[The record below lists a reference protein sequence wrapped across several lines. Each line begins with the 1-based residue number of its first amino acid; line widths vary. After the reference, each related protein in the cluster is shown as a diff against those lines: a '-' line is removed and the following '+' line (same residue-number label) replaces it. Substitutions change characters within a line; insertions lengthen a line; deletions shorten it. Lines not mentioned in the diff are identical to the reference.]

1 MVVEQLRPMTYRLTL
16 HAVELATLISAA
28 RCVVE
33 DRQGE
38 LTTEARG
45 QLEQV
50 LAGYDQQQQRL
61 RVRGTADSQG

>member
-1 MVVEQLRPMTYRLTL
+1 MVVEQLRPTTFRVTL

-38 LTTEARG
+38 LTADARR

-50 LAGYDQQQQRL
+50 LEGYDRQR
-61 RVRGTADSQG
+61 RRKATAEG

>member
-1 MVVEQLRPMTYRLTL
+1 MVLEQVRPLTLRVTL

-38 LTTEARG
+38 LTAEARD
-45 QLEQV
+45 QLRRV
-50 LAGYDQQQQRL
+50 LEGYEAQRRRL
-61 RVRGTADSQG
+61 QDRPPA